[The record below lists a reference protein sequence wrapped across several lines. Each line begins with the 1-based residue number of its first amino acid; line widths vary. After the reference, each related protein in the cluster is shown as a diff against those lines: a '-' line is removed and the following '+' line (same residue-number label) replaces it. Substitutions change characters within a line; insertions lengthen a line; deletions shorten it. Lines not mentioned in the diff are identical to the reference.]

1 MICKPCN
8 VTVDDLQSVDGS
20 ISCSCKSCV
29 EFANHESAMT
39 RLKLKRCKLKRNI
52 NRSHSPFIHMIPP
65 EIIATISEFAI
76 TDFTII
82 GSLPDAI
89 LLSSDCSDW
98 RRTVIGTPQ
107 LWSSIKIDLPYMLS
121 QTIDM
126 ASSMPCLATF
136 IDEWLSH
143 SGQLPLNISLCY
155 DHYYESPLGPL
166 TLVPNFPDFKSI
178 FVPLA

>member
-1 MICKPCN
+1 MHRSQIIISYSDTTTLRLRRFSKKSMICKPCN

-98 RRTVIGTPQ
+98 RRTVIGTR
-107 LWSSIKIDLPYMLS
+107 
-121 QTIDM
+121 
-126 ASSMPCLATF
+126 
-136 IDEWLSH
+136 
-143 SGQLPLNISLCY
+143 
-155 DHYYESPLGPL
+155 
-166 TLVPNFPDFKSI
+166 NFGHQ
-178 FVPLA
+178 